1 MLKNFSNYDK
11 VKLVQSICLAVTILT
26 VTLNFNLVLLLLGL
40 AVSWLFYCFGLAITL
55 HKYASHRTFEPK
67 NKLIK
72 YFLLWTG
79 TVITMGTS
87 LEFAAGHRTHHK
99 FSDTSEDPYNLDGGL
114 WHRIKLFFY
123 WFPTW
128 KINPLIIRDLIRD
141 KDQQFFSNH
150 YWKILLP
157 YPIILLLIDPILFG
171 YFYAMPVTYVLLG
184 MGYVTVIAH
193 LPSLQKNGAT
203 PFDTND
209 LSWNNK
215 FIGWV
220 LAGEGYH
227 NTHHAFPGSYTYEK
241 VPGDVDLSGKII
253 KLLGKI
259 PD

>member
-11 VKLVQSICLAVTILT
+11 VKLVQSICLVVTVLT
-26 VTLNFNLVLLLLGL
+26 VTLNFDLLLLLVGL

-99 FSDTSEDPYNLDGGL
+99 FSDTPDDPYNLDGGL

-128 KINPLIIRDLIRD
+128 KINP
-141 KDQQFFSNH
+141 
-150 YWKILLP
+150 
-157 YPIILLLIDPILFG
+157 
-171 YFYAMPVTYVLLG
+171 
-184 MGYVTVIAH
+184 
-193 LPSLQKNGAT
+193 
-203 PFDTND
+203 
-209 LSWNNK
+209 
-215 FIGWV
+215 
-220 LAGEGYH
+220 
-227 NTHHAFPGSYTYEK
+227 
-241 VPGDVDLSGKII
+241 
-253 KLLGKI
+253 
-259 PD
+259 